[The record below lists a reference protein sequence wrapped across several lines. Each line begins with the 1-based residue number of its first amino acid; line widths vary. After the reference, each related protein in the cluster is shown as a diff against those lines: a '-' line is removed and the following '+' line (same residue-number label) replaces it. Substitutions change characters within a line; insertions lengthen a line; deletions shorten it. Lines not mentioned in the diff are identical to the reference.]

1 METTLWV
8 LLIHLVELVA
18 LGVFFIIRKN
28 NKLEQAVNQQRQYID
43 TLTILFGNLTDSMG
57 KIDEK
62 IWVEGDEELGEVFE
76 NIKDPGTPTSEWIA
90 LAKHLK
96 IEI

>member
-1 METTLWV
+1 METILWV
-8 LLIHLVELVA
+8 LLIHLIELVA

-43 TLTILFGNLTDSMG
+43 TLNILFGNLTDSMS

-62 IWVEGDEELGEVFE
+62 IWVEGDEELGEIFE
-76 NIKDPGTPTSEWIA
+76 NVKRINQTINS
-90 LAKHLK
+90 L
-96 IEI
+96 

>member
-8 LLIHLVELVA
+8 LLIHLIELVA

-43 TLTILFGNLTDSMG
+43 TLNILFGNLTDSMS

-62 IWVEGDEELGEVFE
+62 IWVEGDEELGEIFE
-76 NIKDPGTPTSEWIA
+76 NVKRINQTINS
-90 LAKHLK
+90 L
-96 IEI
+96 

>member
-1 METTLWV
+1 METILWV

-43 TLTILFGNLTDSMG
+43 TLNILFGNLTDSMS

-62 IWVEGDEELGEVFE
+62 IWVEGDEELGEIFE
-76 NIKDPGTPTSEWIA
+76 NVKRINQTINS
-90 LAKHLK
+90 L
-96 IEI
+96 

>member
-1 METTLWV
+1 MEMILWV
-8 LLIHLVELVA
+8 LLIHLIELVA
-18 LGVFFIIRKN
+18 IGIFFIIRKN

-43 TLTILFGNLTDSMG
+43 TLNILFGNLTDSMS

-76 NIKDPGTPTSEWIA
+76 NIKQINRTINS
-90 LAKHLK
+90 L
-96 IEI
+96 

>member
-1 METTLWV
+1 MEMVLWV

-18 LGVFFIIRKN
+18 LGVFFIIRRN

-43 TLTILFGNLTDSMG
+43 TLNILFGNLTDSMS

-76 NIKDPGTPTSEWIA
+76 NIKQINRTINS
-90 LAKHLK
+90 L
-96 IEI
+96 

>member
-1 METTLWV
+1 METILWV

-28 NKLEQAVNQQRQYID
+28 NKLEQAVKQQEQYIN
-43 TLTILFGNLTDSMG
+43 TLNILFGDLTDSMS

-62 IWVEGDEELGEVFE
+62 IWVEGDAELGEIFE
-76 NIKDPGTPTSEWIA
+76 NIKRINQTINS
-90 LAKHLK
+90 L
-96 IEI
+96 

>member
-18 LGVFFIIRKN
+18 IGIFFIVRKN
-28 NKLEQAVNQQRQYID
+28 NKLEQAVKQQEQYIY
-43 TLTILFGNLTDSMG
+43 TLNILFGDLTDSMS

-62 IWVEGDEELGEVFE
+62 IWVEGDAELGEIFE
-76 NIKDPGTPTSEWIA
+76 NIKRINQTINS
-90 LAKHLK
+90 L
-96 IEI
+96 

>member
-1 METTLWV
+1 MVLWV

-18 LGVFFIIRKN
+18 LGVFFIIRRN

-43 TLTILFGNLTDSMG
+43 TLNILFGNLTDSMS

-76 NIKDPGTPTSEWIA
+76 NIKQINRTINS
-90 LAKHLK
+90 L
-96 IEI
+96 

>member
-1 METTLWV
+1 MILWV
-8 LLIHLVELVA
+8 LLIHLIELVA
-18 LGVFFIIRKN
+18 IGIFFIIRKN

-43 TLTILFGNLTDSMG
+43 TLNILFGNLTDSMS

-76 NIKDPGTPTSEWIA
+76 NIKQINRTINS
-90 LAKHLK
+90 L
-96 IEI
+96 